1 MKNKTYDITTNTF
14 SSGTQEKETFDRPKI
29 KPFKVEVTM
38 SSNKP
43 NKITYDSRDDKNNK

>member
-14 SSGTQEKETFDRPKI
+14 SSGTQEKETFEAPKI

-43 NKITYDSRDDKNNK
+43 NKITYDSRDYKNNK

>member
-14 SSGTQEKETFDRPKI
+14 SSETQEKETFDRPKI